1 MAVKLFTSA
10 LPKGAG
16 GRKPTAIDQ
25 ELYDAILAVLVET
38 PSVEA
43 DGETRPQV
51 VGDSDRL
58 YDTEGK
64 ASSDGRRYARPLAE
78 ALDKK
83 VRVRVV
89 DGPKKKINGK
99 DVPQFGWVV
108 YVPLADSPQADT
120 NGDSA

>member
-16 GRKPTAIDQ
+16 GRKPTEIDQ
-25 ELYDAILAVLVET
+25 ELYAAILDVLKANPTVD
-38 PSVEA
+38 A

-51 VGDSDRL
+51 VGDADRL
-58 YDTEGK
+58 FDTEGK

-89 DGPKKKINGK
+89 DGPTKKVNGK
-99 DVPQFGWVV
+99 DVKQYGWVV
-108 YVPLADSPQADT
+108 YVPMADTPQANT
-120 NGDSA
+120 NGDS

>member
-1 MAVKLFTSA
+1 MAIKLFTSA

-16 GRKPTAIDQ
+16 GRKPTEIST
-25 ELYDAILAVLVET
+25 ELYDAILAVLTESPTVET
-38 PSVEA
+38 DEDV
-43 DGETRPQV
+43 RPQV

-58 YDTEGK
+58 FDTEGK

-108 YVPLADSPQADT
+108 YVPLADSTSNGSEAD
-120 NGDSA
+120 S